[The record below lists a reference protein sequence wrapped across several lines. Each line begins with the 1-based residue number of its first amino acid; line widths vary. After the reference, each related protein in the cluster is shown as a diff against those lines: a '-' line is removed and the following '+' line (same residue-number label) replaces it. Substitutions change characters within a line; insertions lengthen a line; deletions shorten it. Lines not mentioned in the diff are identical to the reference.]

1 MKHASVFDYF
11 KATGEFT
18 DARDENE
25 LPTTLSGG
33 GEVPKARAKKLLK
46 EKDAFV
52 KKRDKLLK
60 TIADEGLGGSEAYLA
75 KLEADLEA
83 TQKECQELTEKLVAL
98 KIAAGASTT
107 GK

>member
-1 MKHASVFDYF
+1 
-11 KATGEFT
+11 
-18 DARDENE
+18 
-25 LPTTLSGG
+25 
-33 GEVPKARAKKLLK
+33 
-46 EKDAFV
+46 
-52 KKRDKLLK
+52 LLK
-60 TIADEGLGGSEAYLA
+60 TIADEGLGGSGAYLA